1 MKICSPSL
9 KPCKGR
15 RHLRSYSWIL
25 IVFTGKALL
34 WSSDIKGTLHL
45 LSCTHL
51 LLTYRKLVLNI
62 RILCLV
68 WLSCEVIGVW
78 DLEFY
83 PCHVWNMILLDIRWV
98 ALLFY
103 FRWLGAITLPRLGPF
118 FQFSLRSVS
127 LFSLIFILNSLFIVE
142 DVELHQL
149 NVKAPISSIPSMC
162 SFLFHFEWNVCPW
175 KMQNLPI
182 KIACCYF
189 YSADLYFLFFLKDG

>member
-1 MKICSPSL
+1 MRSQVLSMPCL
-9 KPCKGR
+9 K
-15 RHLRSYSWIL
+15 Y
-25 IVFTGKALL
+25 
-34 WSSDIKGTLHL
+34 D
-45 LSCTHL
+45 
-51 LLTYRKLVLNI
+51 LVGL
-62 RILCLV
+62 
-68 WLSCEVIGVW
+68 
-78 DLEFY
+78 
-83 PCHVWNMILLDIRWV
+83 IRWV

-103 FRWLGAITLPRLGPF
+103 FRWLGAITLPKLGPF

-127 LFSLIFILNSLFIVE
+127 LFSLIFCLNSMFIVE

-189 YSADLYFLFFLKDG
+189 YSADLYFLFFLEDGELIQQTLSFYRLMLVWLVNPVGGFKMPLPSTCPFSDSKSFGWSRPSRLND